1 MDGVLT
7 YSTSFCRILT
17 DYLVARGYPHERVI
31 AAMGTDEEALADR
44 DGRIA
49 RRAWLDAFVVAV
61 EVTGDPD
68 LGLRVG
74 ESIRPAHLGVL
85 GYILMSC
92 ESMRQAAELDQR
104 WHSLIA
110 DGERLEY
117 VRDGELSKRT
127 QFLPDGEPPPPACA
141 VACAAASSVAF
152 VRWLAGAD
160 DGLRRVALPYPEPRS
175 RDAHDQLFRCELV
188 FDAPYITIWR
198 DPSVLRKPLAQAD
211 PTLRVGME
219 ERAARLAAERS
230 APDALVTRVR
240 ELVARGVRDALPDLE
255 AAAAAL
261 ELSPPALKRRL
272 ADRGTSYSKIVDDT
286 RRQLAL
292 GYIADTSLS
301 LVDVA
306 YLCGFSEQS
315 AFNRAFKRWTGLPP
329 GEYRRR

>member
-17 DYLVARGYPHERVI
+17 DYLVAHGHPLDRVL
-31 AAMGTDEEALADR
+31 AAMGVDEDALADR
-44 DGRIA
+44 DGRIP

-85 GYILMSC
+85 GYVLMSC

-117 VRDGELSKRT
+117 VRDGELGKRI
-127 QFLPDGEPPPPACA
+127 QFLPPGEPPPPACA
-141 VACAAASSVAF
+141 VACAAACSVSF

-175 RDAHDQLFRCELV
+175 RAAHDAFFRCELV
-188 FDAPYITIWR
+188 FDAPQITIWR

-211 PTLRVGME
+211 PGLRLRME

-230 APDALVTRVR
+230 APDLLVTRVR
-240 ELVARGVRDALPDLE
+240 DLVARGSRDALPDLE
-255 AAAAAL
+255 TVAAGLAM
-261 ELSPPALKRRL
+261 SSRALKRRL
-272 ADRGTSYSKIVDDT
+272 ADRGTSFTRIVDDT
-286 RRQLAL
+286 RRELAL
-292 GYIADTSLS
+292 GYIADSSLT

-315 AFNRAFKRWTGLPP
+315 AFHRAFKRWTGLTP